1 MKHKKLVTLAL
12 ATALTASLFTPA
24 FADSSAAAATSTD
37 GAAAANSAAA
47 VQDKRILDY
56 AATIGTV
63 QQVGENSILVKNDQT
78 EIQFN
83 LDESTWLVDGQ
94 QGIPV
99 ALQDLQGKEVVVSH
113 SMAMTRSLPPQS
125 YAYAVIIKG
134 DVTPN
139 YAIVEEVADSEIGAV
154 RLTTNNGGMW
164 VTVAKDAEITPLK
177 TKNIVTVQDLQP
189 GAEVLLYYDMVAL
202 SYPGQAGTD
211 RVVLLKSAE
220 EPIAE
225 EPAAEEA
232 ESMVSLREAASQLG
246 LQIDWNAEL
255 QTVVL
260 SKEGYKA
267 TISIGSAKYG
277 YTKSVEKDGE
287 QTELIAD
294 ALAAQAPELRDG
306 RTYVPQSMVD
316 ALKQQM
322 QV

>member
-24 FADSSAAAATSTD
+24 FADSSGAAVTSTD
-37 GAAAANSAAA
+37 CAAAANSAAA
-47 VQDKRILDY
+47 IQDKRILDY

-63 QQVGENSILVKNDQT
+63 QQVGENSILVKNNQT

-83 LDESTWLVDGQ
+83 IDESTWLVDGQ

-134 DVTPN
+134 DVMPN
-139 YAIVEEVADSEIGAV
+139 YAIVEEVADSQIGAV

-164 VTVAKDAEITPLK
+164 VTVAKDAEIKPLK

-211 RVVLLKSAE
+211 RVVLLKPAE

-225 EPAAEEA
+225 EPVAEEV

-322 QV
+322 Q

>member
-12 ATALTASLFTPA
+12 ATALTASMFTPA
-24 FADSSAAAATSTD
+24 FADSNAVNAINSNGSDTANPATTI
-37 GAAAANSAAA
+37 
-47 VQDKRILDY
+47 QDKRILDY
-56 AATIGTV
+56 ATTIGTV
-63 QQVGENSILVKNDQT
+63 QEVGENSILVKNDQT

-99 ALQDLQGKEVVVSH
+99 TLQDLQGKEVVVSH

-125 YAYAVIIKG
+125 YAYAIIVKG

-164 VTVAKDAEITPLK
+164 VTVAKDAEIKPLK

-189 GAEVLLYYDMVAL
+189 GAEVILYYDIVAL

-211 RVVLLKSAE
+211 RVVLLKPAE

-225 EPAAEEA
+225 EPVAEEV
-232 ESMVSLREAASQLG
+232 ESMVSLREAAGQLG
-246 LQIDWNAEL
+246 LQISWKAEL

-277 YTKSVEKDGE
+277 YTKLVEKDGK
-287 QTELIAD
+287 QTEMMAE

-322 QV
+322 QS

>member
-12 ATALTASLFTPA
+12 ATALTASMFTPA
-24 FADSSAAAATSTD
+24 FADSNAVNVINSNGSDTANPATTI
-37 GAAAANSAAA
+37 
-47 VQDKRILDY
+47 QDKRILDY
-56 AATIGTV
+56 ATTIGTV
-63 QQVGENSILVKNDQT
+63 QEVGEGSVLVKNDQT

-99 ALQDLQGKEVVVSH
+99 TLQDLQGKEVVVSH

-125 YAYAVIIKG
+125 YAYAIIVKG

-164 VTVAKDAEITPLK
+164 VTVAKDAEIKPLK

-189 GAEVLLYYDMVAL
+189 GAEVILYYDIVAL

-211 RVVLLKSAE
+211 RVVLLQPAE
-220 EPIAE
+220 EQ
-225 EPAAEEA
+225 EPDLVEGAA
-232 ESMVSLREAASQLG
+232 MVSLREAAGQLG
-246 LQIDWNAEL
+246 LQISWNAEL

-277 YTKSVEKDGE
+277 YTKLVEKDGK
-287 QTELIAD
+287 QTEMMAE

-322 QV
+322 QS